1 MRIVN
6 KKIIFFGDF
15 GIDDAVALIYANK
28 TCKLDILGIVA
39 EYGNVSRDIV
49 TENVYFLERYYAT
62 QVKII
67 EGASRPMTAE
77 EPLFSLKSTGIA
89 V

>member
-39 EYGNVSRDIV
+39 EYGMYHEI
-49 TENVYFLERYYAT
+49 
-62 QVKII
+62 
-67 EGASRPMTAE
+67 
-77 EPLFSLKSTGIA
+77 SLRKMFIF
-89 V
+89 

>member
-1 MRIVN
+1 MSFSHNNNSRLCSRGVRIVN

-39 EYGNVSRDIV
+39 EYG
-49 TENVYFLERYYAT
+49 
-62 QVKII
+62 
-67 EGASRPMTAE
+67 
-77 EPLFSLKSTGIA
+77 
-89 V
+89 

>member
-28 TCKLDILGIVA
+28 TCKLDIIGIVA
-39 EYGNVSRDIV
+39 EYGNVSREIV
-49 TENVYFLERYYAT
+49 TENVYF
-62 QVKII
+62 
-67 EGASRPMTAE
+67 
-77 EPLFSLKSTGIA
+77 
-89 V
+89 